1 MAKVFYPPPNW
12 PKPPRGWSPAGDWRP
27 DAAWGPAPEG
37 WQFWVEEGQQP
48 VSDDDSPPR
57 SSPRTRST
65 GSSGSRWARLK
76 QVAPNRA
83 QRTADDAPVPGQTE
97 KRIFISYRRSDCQP
111 QANAINDGLRHRL
124 RPARVFMDID
134 SIPAGV
140 DFAEHIRE
148 EIEMCDVVLVLIG
161 DDWISATD
169 QDGRRRIDNPDDFVR
184 LEIENAFAAS
194 RVSVVP
200 VLVEG
205 AEMPRGTDLPD
216 SLQRLSRIN
225 AIELSD
231 QRWTS
236 DIERLAGEIT
246 RLEAYQEERAN
257 RARELQDRGLA
268 VAAAEATSPDVQAP
282 SPGESR
288 NLRLA
293 DVRVDSIRD
302 VIRSM
307 PASFQTKDV
316 SDHPD
321 ARDAHGALA
330 DAVNYHAMIGRF
342 LQKNQE
348 TLGIAP
354 YGSISDSQGATWR
367 RLESDAVASDL
378 PTEPG
383 PHDVDASVLRLGRSV
398 AERTARLLDTRR
410 KKD

>member
-1 MAKVFYPPPNW
+1 MAKVFNPPPNW
-12 PKPPRGWSPAGDWRP
+12 PKPPRGWAPADDWRP

-48 VSDDDSPPR
+48 VSEVDNPRR
-57 SSPRTRST
+57 SSPGTRPT
-65 GSSGSRWARLK
+65 GSSGPRWTRLK
-76 QVAPNRA
+76 QVANRA
-83 QRTADDAPVPGQTE
+83 QPAEAGAPAPSQTE

-161 DDWISATD
+161 DNWISATD

-184 LEIENAFAAS
+184 LEIENAFSAS

-205 AEMPRGTDLPD
+205 AEMPRATDLPE
-216 SLQRLSRIN
+216 SLQRLARIN

-236 DIERLAGEIT
+236 DIERLAGEIK
-246 RLEAYQEERAN
+246 RLEAYQQERAK
-257 RARELQDRGLA
+257 RARDIQDQGHA
-268 VAAAEATSPDVQAP
+268 VAAAEATSPAFQPP
-282 SPGESR
+282 SPAESR
-288 NLRLA
+288 NMRLA
-293 DVRVDSIRD
+293 DVRVDRIRV
-302 VIRSM
+302 VIGSM
-307 PASFQTKDV
+307 PTSFQTKDV

-321 ARDAHGALA
+321 ARAAHGALA

-348 TLGIAP
+348 TLAIAP
-354 YGSISDSQGATWR
+354 YGSVSDGQGATWR
-367 RLESDAVASDL
+367 RLDDDSVVSDL
-378 PTEPG
+378 QTEPVPRDG
-383 PHDVDASVLRLGRSV
+383 DTSALRLGRSV
-398 AERTARLLDTRR
+398 AERTARFLDTRR

>member
-1 MAKVFYPPPNW
+1 V
-12 PKPPRGWSPAGDWRP
+12 
-27 DAAWGPAPEG
+27 
-37 WQFWVEEGQQP
+37 
-48 VSDDDSPPR
+48 
-57 SSPRTRST
+57 
-65 GSSGSRWARLK
+65 
-76 QVAPNRA
+76 
-83 QRTADDAPVPGQTE
+83 GQTE

-161 DDWISATD
+161 DNWISATD

-205 AEMPRGTDLPD
+205 ADMPRAMDLPE
-216 SLQRLSRIN
+216 SLQRLARIN

-236 DIERLAGEIT
+236 DIERLASEIN
-246 RLEAYQEERAN
+246 RLEAYQEERAK
-257 RARELQDRGLA
+257 RAQKLQER
-268 VAAAEATSPDVQAP
+268 AAAEVAAVEVTRPEFEPPPPPESP
-282 SPGESR
+282 
-288 NLRLA
+288 NMRLA
-293 DVRVDSIRD
+293 DVRVDILRV

-316 SDHPD
+316 ADHPD
-321 ARDAHGALA
+321 ARDAHGGLA

-342 LQKNQE
+342 LQKNHE
-348 TLGIAP
+348 ALGIAP
-354 YGSISDSQGATWR
+354 YGSVSDSQGATWQ
-367 RLESDAVASDL
+367 RLDDDAVVPDVPA
-378 PTEPG
+378 EPG
-383 PHDVDASVLRLGRSV
+383 PHDADTSMLRLGRSM
-398 AERTARLLDTRR
+398 AERTAARILEGRRR
-410 KKD
+410 KD